1 MDIQRGPLLRGSSP
15 GDSRVLGQSIGGRVK
30 LDLNGSKLSNQTK
43 ETEKGGKVAFP
54 GEGMRAWDQKRHRL
68 EAGQVEFTRFLAFS
82 TFKNQPV

>member
-1 MDIQRGPLLRGSSP
+1 MRGSSP

-30 LDLNGSKLSNQTK
+30 LDLNGSKLFVKSDKRNRK
-43 ETEKGGKVAFP
+43 RGKSGLSWRGYESVGSEK
-54 GEGMRAWDQKRHRL
+54 KRHRL